1 MIALSVTFHVL
12 PCVVIY
18 TPVKTKRIYAAVDPE
33 APSTLKDGGVIAKG
47 YHAEVDE
54 LRSIRDNTKGVLA

>member
-1 MIALSVTFHVL
+1 MLTDI
-12 PCVVIY
+12 
-18 TPVKTKRIYAAVDPE
+18 KDKIYAAVDPE

-54 LRSIRDNTKGVLA
+54 LRAIRDNTKGILAQLETRLRQ